1 MHTTLFSFV
10 TAVLLSSLLIVVLYL
25 SRKSAKT
32 IRMLNFGYLACLY
45 LFCLG
50 RLFFSVELPFA
61 AVIRAPSLMNPVHD
75 VNEANLPMME
85 GAFLVSDLLLL
96 VWAVGSSLLFAQ
108 FLIRYH
114 RGKRDID
121 RLPKQENQ
129 VLQKILDELQRGNKR
144 RIPIQVLCCSGLS
157 TPCGIGLLR
166 RQILLPSQEYTEE
179 ELFHI
184 LRHELQ
190 HFQTHDLLVKWMIRV
205 FQCLFWWNP
214 LVYLLGKDMDQVLE
228 IKCDLSVVKNYSRQE
243 TLAYMRTIKNQLEQA
258 IHTEKIVPVASAS
271 LVGNFAMSNVEERF
285 LYLAESLKPNQ
296 RKELSKP
303 AFAVLFVALIMASY
317 SFVLQSSY
325 EAPELD
331 ENGEKIQYMQ
341 EDEIKL
347 LHKKDGSYQEICQ
360 DELVKVPNY
369 IAEEMIERGKL
380 NAKKVDRCP
389 YISLNDQWLC
399 AFSKRRRGMGS

>member
-1 MHTTLFSFV
+1 MHITLFSFV

-50 RLFFSVELPFA
+50 RTFFSVELPFA
-61 AVIRAPSLMNPVHD
+61 AVICAPSLMNPLHD

-96 VWAVGSSLLFAQ
+96 VWAVGSILLFAQ

-303 AFAVLFVALIMASY
+303 AFAVIFVALIMASY

-331 ENGEKIQYMQ
+331 ENGEKIQYRQ

-369 IAEEMIERGKL
+369 IAEEMIEQGVSVIEEE
-380 NAKKVDRCP
+380 N
-389 YISLNDQWLC
+389 
-399 AFSKRRRGMGS
+399 

>member
-1 MHTTLFSFV
+1 MHITLFSFV
-10 TAVLLSSLLIVVLYL
+10 TAVLLSSLLIVALYL
-25 SRKSAKT
+25 SRKSVKT

-61 AVIRAPSLMNPVHD
+61 AVICAPSLMNPLHD
-75 VNEANLPMME
+75 VDEANLPMME
-85 GAFLVSDLLLL
+85 GSFLVSDLLLL
-96 VWAVGSSLLFAQ
+96 VWAVGSILLFAQ

-184 LRHELQ
+184 LSHELQ

-369 IAEEMIERGKL
+369 IAEEMIEQGVSVIEEE
-380 NAKKVDRCP
+380 N
-389 YISLNDQWLC
+389 
-399 AFSKRRRGMGS
+399 

>member
-1 MHTTLFSFV
+1 MHITLFSFV

-50 RLFFSVELPFA
+50 RMFFSVELPFA
-61 AVIRAPSLMNPVHD
+61 AVICAPSLMNPLHD
-75 VNEANLPMME
+75 VNEANLPMMD

-96 VWAVGSSLLFAQ
+96 VWAVGSILLFAQ

-184 LRHELQ
+184 LSHELQ

-214 LVYLLGKDMDQVLE
+214 FVYLLGKDMDQVLE

-243 TLAYMRTIKNQLEQA
+243 TLAYMRTIKSQLEQA

-296 RKELSKP
+296 RKELPKP
-303 AFAVLFVALIMASY
+303 AFAVLVAALIMASY
-317 SFVLQSSY
+317 SFVLQSIY

-369 IAEEMIERGKL
+369 IAEEMIEQGVSVIEEE
-380 NAKKVDRCP
+380 N
-389 YISLNDQWLC
+389 
-399 AFSKRRRGMGS
+399 

>member
-1 MHTTLFSFV
+1 MHITLFSFV
-10 TAVLLSSLLIVVLYL
+10 TAVLLSSLLIVALYL
-25 SRKSAKT
+25 SRKSVKT

-61 AVIRAPSLMNPVHD
+61 AVICAPSLMNPLHD

-96 VWAVGSSLLFAQ
+96 VWAVGSILLFAQ

-121 RLPKQENQ
+121 QLPKQENQ

-157 TPCGIGLLR
+157 TPCGIGLLK

-369 IAEEMIERGKL
+369 IAEEMIEQGVSVIEEE
-380 NAKKVDRCP
+380 N
-389 YISLNDQWLC
+389 
-399 AFSKRRRGMGS
+399 

>member
-1 MHTTLFSFV
+1 MHITLFSFV
-10 TAVLLSSLLIVVLYL
+10 TAVLLSSLLIVALYL
-25 SRKSAKT
+25 SRKSVKT

-50 RLFFSVELPFA
+50 RMFFSLELPFA
-61 AVIRAPSLMNPVHD
+61 AVICAPSLMNPLHD

-85 GAFLVSDLLLL
+85 GSFLVSDLLLL
-96 VWAVGSSLLFAQ
+96 VWAVGSILLFAQ

-184 LRHELQ
+184 LSHELQ

-369 IAEEMIERGKL
+369 IAEEMIEQGVSVIEEE
-380 NAKKVDRCP
+380 N
-389 YISLNDQWLC
+389 
-399 AFSKRRRGMGS
+399 

>member
-1 MHTTLFSFV
+1 MHITLFSFV
-10 TAVLLSSLLIVVLYL
+10 TAVLLSSLLIVALYL
-25 SRKSAKT
+25 SRKSVKT

-50 RLFFSVELPFA
+50 RIFFSVELPFA
-61 AVIRAPSLMNPVHD
+61 AVIRAPSLMNPLHD
-75 VNEANLPMME
+75 VNEANLPMMD

-96 VWAVGSSLLFAQ
+96 VWAVGSILLFAQ

-129 VLQKILDELQRGNKR
+129 VLQEILDELQRRNKR

-214 LVYLLGKDMDQVLE
+214 FVYLLGKAMDQVLE

-243 TLAYMRTIKNQLEQA
+243 TLAYMRTIKSQLEQA

-369 IAEEMIERGKL
+369 IAEEMIEQGVSVIEEE
-380 NAKKVDRCP
+380 N
-389 YISLNDQWLC
+389 
-399 AFSKRRRGMGS
+399 

>member
-1 MHTTLFSFV
+1 MHITLFSFV

-50 RLFFSVELPFA
+50 RTFFSLELPFA
-61 AVIRAPSLMNPVHD
+61 AVISAPSLMNPLHD

-85 GAFLVSDLLLL
+85 GTFLVSDLLLL
-96 VWAVGSSLLFAQ
+96 VWVVGSILLFAQ

-129 VLQKILDELQRGNKR
+129 VLQEILDELQRRNKR

-214 LVYLLGKDMDQVLE
+214 FVYLLGKDMDQVLE

-243 TLAYMRTIKNQLEQA
+243 TLAYMRTIKSQLEQA

-296 RKELSKP
+296 RKELPKP
-303 AFAVLFVALIMASY
+303 VFAVLFVVLIIVSY

-331 ENGEKIQYMQ
+331 ENGEKIQYRQ

-369 IAEEMIERGKL
+369 IAEEMIEQGVSVIEEE
-380 NAKKVDRCP
+380 N
-389 YISLNDQWLC
+389 
-399 AFSKRRRGMGS
+399 

>member
-1 MHTTLFSFV
+1 MHITLFSFV

-50 RLFFSVELPFA
+50 RMFFSVELPFA
-61 AVIRAPSLMNPVHD
+61 AVICAPSLMNPLHD

-96 VWAVGSSLLFAQ
+96 VWAVGSILLFAQ

-157 TPCGIGLLR
+157 TPCGIGLFR

-341 EDEIKL
+341 EDEMKL
-347 LHKKDGSYQEICQ
+347 LHLKDGTYQQIYQNESVDIPTY
-360 DELVKVPNY
+360 V
-369 IAEEMIERGKL
+369 AEEMIEQGVL
-380 NAKKVDRCP
+380 V
-389 YISLNDQWLC
+389 IEE
-399 AFSKRRRGMGS
+399 

>member
-1 MHTTLFSFV
+1 MHITLFSFV
-10 TAVLLSSLLIVVLYL
+10 TAVLLSSLLIVALYL

-50 RLFFSVELPFA
+50 RMFFSVELPFTI
-61 AVIRAPSLMNPVHD
+61 VVNAPTFMNPVSKFYRNTTLIPGSHFSKY
-75 VNEANLPMME
+75 E
-85 GAFLVSDLLLL
+85 LLLL
-96 VWAVGSSLLFAQ
+96 LWVIGAIILLTRF
-108 FLIRYH
+108 FLRYI
-114 RGKRDID
+114 GEKRRID
-121 RLPKQENQ
+121 RLSKQKNQ
-129 VLQKILDELQRGNKR
+129 AIQDLLDMLRKDKKIH
-144 RIPIQVLCCSGLS
+144 IQVLCCPNLS
-157 TPCGIGLLR
+157 TPCGIGLFR

-243 TLAYMRTIKNQLEQA
+243 TLAYMRTIKSQLEQA

-285 LYLAESLKPNQ
+285 LYLAESLKANQ
-296 RKELSKP
+296 RKELPKP
-303 AFAVLFVALIMASY
+303 AFAVLVAALIMASY

-331 ENGEKIQYMQ
+331 ENGEKIQYIQ
-341 EDEIKL
+341 ADEMKV
-347 LHKKDGSYQEICQ
+347 LHLKDGTYQQI
-360 DELVKVPNY
+360 DEFGVTPIPKE
-369 IAEEMIERGKL
+369 IAEELIEQGAEMIEE
-380 NAKKVDRCP
+380 
-389 YISLNDQWLC
+389 
-399 AFSKRRRGMGS
+399 

>member
-1 MHTTLFSFV
+1 MHITLFSFV

-25 SRKSAKT
+25 SRKSVKT

-50 RLFFSVELPFA
+50 RMFFSLELPFA
-61 AVIRAPSLMNPVHD
+61 AVIRAPSLMNPLHD
-75 VNEANLPMME
+75 VNEANLPMMD

-96 VWAVGSSLLFAQ
+96 VWAVGSILLFAQ

-129 VLQKILDELQRGNKR
+129 VLQEILDELQRRNKR

-303 AFAVLFVALIMASY
+303 AFAVLFVSLIMASY

-369 IAEEMIERGKL
+369 IAEEMIEQGVSVIEEE
-380 NAKKVDRCP
+380 N
-389 YISLNDQWLC
+389 
-399 AFSKRRRGMGS
+399 

>member
-1 MHTTLFSFV
+1 MHITLFSFV
-10 TAVLLSSLLIVVLYL
+10 TAVLLSSLLIVALYL
-25 SRKSAKT
+25 SRKSVKT

-50 RLFFSVELPFA
+50 RMFFSVELPFA
-61 AVIRAPSLMNPVHD
+61 TVINAPSLMNPVHD
-75 VNEANLPMME
+75 FNEANLPMME
-85 GAFLVSDLLLL
+85 GDFFVSNLLLL
-96 VWAVGSSLLFAQ
+96 VWAVGSVFLFVQ

-114 RGKRDID
+114 RGKREID
-121 RLPKQENQ
+121 RMPKQGNQ
-129 VLQKILDELQRGNKR
+129 VLQELLDELQRGNKR
-144 RIPIQVLCCSGLS
+144 CIPIQVLCCSGLS

-243 TLAYMRTIKNQLEQA
+243 TLAYMRTIKNQLKRAMEMQE
-258 IHTEKIVPVASAS
+258 TVPIGSAS
-271 LVGNFAMSNVEERF
+271 LIGNFAMSNVEERF
-285 LYLAESLKPNQ
+285 SYIAASLKPTN
-296 RKELSKP
+296 RKELPKP
-303 AFAVLFVALIMASY
+303 VFALFFTALIIASY
-317 SFVLQSSY
+317 SIVIQPYFEV
-325 EAPELD
+325 PELD
-331 ENGEKIQYMQ
+331 ENGEKIQYIQ

-347 LHKKDGSYQEICQ
+347 LHRKDGSYQQIYGDKSVEIPDFLAKEMMKQ
-360 DELVKVPNY
+360 GVLV
-369 IAEEMIERGKL
+369 IEE
-380 NAKKVDRCP
+380 VD
-389 YISLNDQWLC
+389 
-399 AFSKRRRGMGS
+399 

>member
-1 MHTTLFSFV
+1 MHITLFSFV
-10 TAVLLSSLLIVVLYL
+10 TAVLLSSLLIVALYL
-25 SRKSAKT
+25 SRKSVRT
-32 IRMLNFGYLACLY
+32 IRMLNFGYLVCLY

-50 RLFFSVELPFA
+50 RMFFSLELPFA
-61 AVIRAPSLMNPVHD
+61 AVIRAPSLMNPLHD
-75 VNEANLPMME
+75 VNEANFPMME

-96 VWAVGSSLLFAQ
+96 VWAVGSILLFVQ

-243 TLAYMRTIKNQLEQA
+243 TLAYMRTIKSQLEQA

-303 AFAVLFVALIMASY
+303 AFAVLFAALIMASY

-347 LHKKDGSYQEICQ
+347 LHRKDGSYQEIYQ
-360 DELVKVPNY
+360 NESVDIPSSV
-369 IAEEMIERGKL
+369 AEELIQQGVTVIEE
-380 NAKKVDRCP
+380 
-389 YISLNDQWLC
+389 
-399 AFSKRRRGMGS
+399 

>member
-1 MHTTLFSFV
+1 MHITLFSFV
-10 TAVLLSSLLIVVLYL
+10 TAVLLSSLLIVALYL
-25 SRKSAKT
+25 SRKSVKT

-50 RLFFSVELPFA
+50 RMFFSVELPFA
-61 AVIRAPSLMNPVHD
+61 TVINAPSLMNPVHD

-85 GAFLVSDLLLL
+85 GTFLVSDLLLL
-96 VWAVGSSLLFAQ
+96 VWVVGSILLFAQ

-243 TLAYMRTIKNQLEQA
+243 TLAYMRTIKSQLEQA

-296 RKELSKP
+296 RKELPKP
-303 AFAVLFVALIMASY
+303 AFAVLFAALIMASY

-369 IAEEMIERGKL
+369 IAEEMIEQGVSVIEEE
-380 NAKKVDRCP
+380 N
-389 YISLNDQWLC
+389 
-399 AFSKRRRGMGS
+399 

>member
-1 MHTTLFSFV
+1 MHITLFSFV
-10 TAVLLSSLLIVVLYL
+10 TAVLLSSLLIVALYL
-25 SRKSAKT
+25 SRKSVKT

-50 RLFFSVELPFA
+50 RIFFSVELPFA
-61 AVIRAPSLMNPVHD
+61 AVIRAPSLMNPLHD
-75 VNEANLPMME
+75 VNEANLPMMD

-96 VWAVGSSLLFAQ
+96 VWAVGSILLFAQ

-243 TLAYMRTIKNQLEQA
+243 TLAYMRTIKSQLEQA

-296 RKELSKP
+296 RKELPKP
-303 AFAVLFVALIMASY
+303 AFAVLFAALIMASY

-347 LHKKDGSYQEICQ
+347 LHKKDGSYQEIYQ
-360 DELVKVPNY
+360 NESVDIPSSV
-369 IAEEMIERGKL
+369 AEELIQQGVTVIEE
-380 NAKKVDRCP
+380 
-389 YISLNDQWLC
+389 
-399 AFSKRRRGMGS
+399 

>member
-1 MHTTLFSFV
+1 MHITLFSFV

-25 SRKSAKT
+25 SRKSVKT

-50 RLFFSVELPFA
+50 RIFFSVELPFA
-61 AVIRAPSLMNPVHD
+61 AVIRAPSLMNPLHD

-85 GAFLVSDLLLL
+85 GSFLVSDLLLL
-96 VWAVGSSLLFAQ
+96 VWAVGSILLFAQ

-157 TPCGIGLLR
+157 TPCGIGLLK

-184 LRHELQ
+184 LCHELQ

-214 LVYLLGKDMDQVLE
+214 FVYLLGKDMDQVLE

-258 IHTEKIVPVASAS
+258 IHTEKIVPVVSAS

-369 IAEEMIERGKL
+369 IAEEMIEQGVSVIEEE
-380 NAKKVDRCP
+380 N
-389 YISLNDQWLC
+389 
-399 AFSKRRRGMGS
+399 

>member
-1 MHTTLFSFV
+1 MHITLFSFV
-10 TAVLLSSLLIVVLYL
+10 TAVLLSSLLIVALYL
-25 SRKSAKT
+25 SRKSVKT

-50 RLFFSVELPFA
+50 RMFFSVELPFTI
-61 AVIRAPSLMNPVHD
+61 VVNAPTFMNPVSKFYRNTTLIPGSHFSKY
-75 VNEANLPMME
+75 E
-85 GAFLVSDLLLL
+85 LLLL
-96 VWAVGSSLLFAQ
+96 LWVIGAIILLTRF
-108 FLIRYH
+108 FLRYI
-114 RGKRDID
+114 GEKRRID
-121 RLPKQENQ
+121 RLSKQKNQ
-129 VLQKILDELQRGNKR
+129 AIQDLLDMLRKDKKIH
-144 RIPIQVLCCSGLS
+144 IQVLCCPNLS
-157 TPCGIGLLR
+157 TPCGIGLFR

-243 TLAYMRTIKNQLEQA
+243 TLAYMRTIKSQLEQA

-296 RKELSKP
+296 RKELPKP
-303 AFAVLFVALIMASY
+303 AFAVLFAALIMASY

-331 ENGEKIQYMQ
+331 ENGEKIQYIQ
-341 EDEIKL
+341 ADEMKV
-347 LHKKDGSYQEICQ
+347 LHLKDGTYQQI
-360 DELVKVPNY
+360 DEFGVTPIPKE
-369 IAEEMIERGKL
+369 IAEELIEQGAEMIEE
-380 NAKKVDRCP
+380 
-389 YISLNDQWLC
+389 
-399 AFSKRRRGMGS
+399 

>member
-1 MHTTLFSFV
+1 MHITLFSFV
-10 TAVLLSSLLIVVLYL
+10 TAVLLSSLLIVALYL
-25 SRKSAKT
+25 SRKSVKT

-61 AVIRAPSLMNPVHD
+61 AVICAPSLMNPLHD

-85 GAFLVSDLLLL
+85 GSFLVSDLLLL
-96 VWAVGSSLLFAQ
+96 VWAVGSILLFAQ

-369 IAEEMIERGKL
+369 IAEEMIEQGVSVIEEE
-380 NAKKVDRCP
+380 N
-389 YISLNDQWLC
+389 
-399 AFSKRRRGMGS
+399 

>member
-1 MHTTLFSFV
+1 MHITLFSFV
-10 TAVLLSSLLIVVLYL
+10 TAVLLSSLLIVALYL
-25 SRKSAKT
+25 SRKSVKT

-50 RLFFSVELPFA
+50 RMFFSVELPFA
-61 AVIRAPSLMNPVHD
+61 TVINAPSLMNPVHD

-85 GAFLVSDLLLL
+85 GTFLVSDLLLL
-96 VWAVGSSLLFAQ
+96 VWVVGSILLFAQ

-157 TPCGIGLLR
+157 TPCGIGLFR

-243 TLAYMRTIKNQLEQA
+243 TLAYMRTIKSQLEQA

-296 RKELSKP
+296 RKELPKP
-303 AFAVLFVALIMASY
+303 AFAVLFAALIMASY

-369 IAEEMIERGKL
+369 IAEEMIEQGVSVIEEE
-380 NAKKVDRCP
+380 N
-389 YISLNDQWLC
+389 
-399 AFSKRRRGMGS
+399 

>member
-1 MHTTLFSFV
+1 MHITLFSFV

-61 AVIRAPSLMNPVHD
+61 AVICAPSLMNPLHD

-85 GAFLVSDLLLL
+85 GSFLVSDLLLL
-96 VWAVGSSLLFAQ
+96 VWAVGSILLFAQ

-243 TLAYMRTIKNQLEQA
+243 TLAYMRTIKSQLEQA

-296 RKELSKP
+296 RKELPKP
-303 AFAVLFVALIMASY
+303 AFAVLFAALIMASY

-369 IAEEMIERGKL
+369 IAEEMIEQGVSVIEEE
-380 NAKKVDRCP
+380 N
-389 YISLNDQWLC
+389 
-399 AFSKRRRGMGS
+399 

>member
-1 MHTTLFSFV
+1 MHITLFSFV
-10 TAVLLSSLLIVVLYL
+10 TAVLLSSLLIVALYL

-50 RLFFSVELPFA
+50 RMFFSVELPFA
-61 AVIRAPSLMNPVHD
+61 AVICAPSLMNPLHD

-96 VWAVGSSLLFAQ
+96 VWAVGSILLFVQ

-129 VLQKILDELQRGNKR
+129 VLQEILDELQRGNKR

-228 IKCDLSVVKNYSRQE
+228 IKCDLAYENHQKPVEAGHGDAGNSAGWLGFSYRKLCYVKCRR
-243 TLAYMRTIKNQLEQA
+243 TL
-258 IHTEKIVPVASAS
+258 
-271 LVGNFAMSNVEERF
+271 LVYCS
-285 LYLAESLKPNQ
+285 
-296 RKELSKP
+296 
-303 AFAVLFVALIMASY
+303 
-317 SFVLQSSY
+317 
-325 EAPELD
+325 
-331 ENGEKIQYMQ
+331 
-341 EDEIKL
+341 
-347 LHKKDGSYQEICQ
+347 
-360 DELVKVPNY
+360 
-369 IAEEMIERGKL
+369 
-380 NAKKVDRCP
+380 
-389 YISLNDQWLC
+389 
-399 AFSKRRRGMGS
+399 

>member
-1 MHTTLFSFV
+1 MHITLFSFV

-25 SRKSAKT
+25 SRKSVKT

-50 RLFFSVELPFA
+50 RMFFSVELPFA
-61 AVIRAPSLMNPVHD
+61 AVICAPPLMNPLHD

-96 VWAVGSSLLFAQ
+96 VWAVGSILLFAQ

-144 RIPIQVLCCSGLS
+144 PIPIQVLCCSGLS

-184 LRHELQ
+184 LSHELQ

-369 IAEEMIERGKL
+369 IAEEMIEQGVSVIEEE
-380 NAKKVDRCP
+380 N
-389 YISLNDQWLC
+389 
-399 AFSKRRRGMGS
+399 

>member
-1 MHTTLFSFV
+1 MHITLFSFV

-25 SRKSAKT
+25 SRKSVKT

-50 RLFFSVELPFA
+50 RIVFSIELPFTV
-61 AVIRAPSLMNPVHD
+61 AVNAPSLMNPVFNFQGTGISILGKSLS
-75 VNEANLPMME
+75 VLE
-85 GAFLVSDLLLL
+85 VLLIL
-96 VWAVGSSLLFAQ
+96 WAVGAAFLLTRF
-108 FLIRYH
+108 FIRYH
-114 RGKRDID
+114 QGKKVVDKI
-121 RLPKQENQ
+121 PKQENQ
-129 VLQKILDELQRGNKR
+129 AIQEVLNELQRENAHHYQ
-144 RIPIQVLCCSGLS
+144 IQVLCCQGLS

-184 LRHELQ
+184 LCHELQ

-214 LVYLLGKDMDQVLE
+214 LVYLLGKDLDQVLE

-296 RKELSKP
+296 RKELPKP
-303 AFAVLFVALIMASY
+303 AFAVLFAALIMASY

-325 EAPELD
+325 EVPELD
-331 ENGEKIQYMQ
+331 ENGEKIQYRQ

-369 IAEEMIERGKL
+369 IAEEMIEQGVSVIEEE
-380 NAKKVDRCP
+380 N
-389 YISLNDQWLC
+389 
-399 AFSKRRRGMGS
+399 

>member
-1 MHTTLFSFV
+1 MHITLFSFV
-10 TAVLLSSLLIVVLYL
+10 TAVLLSSLLIVALYL
-25 SRKSAKT
+25 SRKSVKT

-61 AVIRAPSLMNPVHD
+61 AVICAPSLMNPLHD

-85 GAFLVSDLLLL
+85 GSFLVSDLLLL
-96 VWAVGSSLLFAQ
+96 VWAVGSILLFAQ

-144 RIPIQVLCCSGLS
+144 PIPIQVLCCSGLS

-184 LRHELQ
+184 LSHELQ

-285 LYLAESLKPNQ
+285 LYLSESLKPNQ

-331 ENGEKIQYMQ
+331 ENGEKIQYRQ

-369 IAEEMIERGKL
+369 IAEEMIEQGVSVIEEE
-380 NAKKVDRCP
+380 N
-389 YISLNDQWLC
+389 
-399 AFSKRRRGMGS
+399 

>member
-1 MHTTLFSFV
+1 MQITLFSFV

-25 SRKSAKT
+25 SRKSVKT

-50 RLFFSVELPFA
+50 RMFFSVELPFTI
-61 AVIRAPSLMNPVHD
+61 VVNAPTFMNPVSKFYRNTTLIPGSHFSKY
-75 VNEANLPMME
+75 E
-85 GAFLVSDLLLL
+85 LLLL
-96 VWAVGSSLLFAQ
+96 LWVIGAIILLTRF
-108 FLIRYH
+108 FLRYI
-114 RGKRDID
+114 GEKRRID
-121 RLPKQENQ
+121 RLSKQKNQ
-129 VLQKILDELQRGNKR
+129 AIQDLLDMLRKDKKIH
-144 RIPIQVLCCSGLS
+144 IQVLCCPNLS
-157 TPCGIGLLR
+157 TPCGIGLFR

-243 TLAYMRTIKNQLEQA
+243 TLAYMRTIKSQLEQA

-296 RKELSKP
+296 RKELPKP
-303 AFAVLFVALIMASY
+303 AFAVLFAALIMASY

-369 IAEEMIERGKL
+369 IAEEMIEQGVSVIEEE
-380 NAKKVDRCP
+380 N
-389 YISLNDQWLC
+389 
-399 AFSKRRRGMGS
+399 

>member
-1 MHTTLFSFV
+1 MHITLFSFV

-25 SRKSAKT
+25 SRKSVKT

-50 RLFFSVELPFA
+50 RMFFSLELPFA
-61 AVIRAPSLMNPVHD
+61 AVIRAPSLMNPLHD

-96 VWAVGSSLLFAQ
+96 VWAVGSILLFAQ

-184 LRHELQ
+184 LSHELQ

-325 EAPELD
+325 EVPELD
-331 ENGEKIQYMQ
+331 EQGNKIQYMQ

-347 LHKKDGSYQEICQ
+347 LHRKDGSYQQIYGDKSVEIPDFLAKEMMEQ
-360 DELVKVPNY
+360 GVLV
-369 IAEEMIERGKL
+369 IEE
-380 NAKKVDRCP
+380 VD
-389 YISLNDQWLC
+389 
-399 AFSKRRRGMGS
+399 

>member
-1 MHTTLFSFV
+1 MHITLFSFV

-25 SRKSAKT
+25 SRKSVKT

-50 RLFFSVELPFA
+50 RMFFSVELPFTI
-61 AVIRAPSLMNPVHD
+61 VVNAPTFMNPVSKFYRNTTLIAGSHFSKY
-75 VNEANLPMME
+75 E
-85 GAFLVSDLLLL
+85 LLLL
-96 VWAVGSSLLFAQ
+96 LWVIGAIFLLTRF
-108 FLIRYH
+108 FLRYI
-114 RGKRDID
+114 GEKRRID
-121 RLPKQENQ
+121 RLFKQKNQ
-129 VLQKILDELQRGNKR
+129 AIQDLLDMLRKDKKIH
-144 RIPIQVLCCSGLS
+144 IQVLCCPNLS
-157 TPCGIGLLR
+157 TPCGIGLFR

-243 TLAYMRTIKNQLEQA
+243 TLAYMRTIKSQLEQA

-296 RKELSKP
+296 
-303 AFAVLFVALIMASY
+303 
-317 SFVLQSSY
+317 
-325 EAPELD
+325 
-331 ENGEKIQYMQ
+331 
-341 EDEIKL
+341 
-347 LHKKDGSYQEICQ
+347 
-360 DELVKVPNY
+360 
-369 IAEEMIERGKL
+369 
-380 NAKKVDRCP
+380 
-389 YISLNDQWLC
+389 
-399 AFSKRRRGMGS
+399 

>member
-1 MHTTLFSFV
+1 MHITLFSFV

-25 SRKSAKT
+25 SRKSVKT

-50 RLFFSVELPFA
+50 RIFFSVELPFA
-61 AVIRAPSLMNPVHD
+61 AVIRAPSLMNPLHD

-96 VWAVGSSLLFAQ
+96 VWAVGSILLFVQ

-129 VLQKILDELQRGNKR
+129 VLQKILDELQRGKKR

-243 TLAYMRTIKNQLEQA
+243 TLAYMRTIKSQLEQA

-296 RKELSKP
+296 RKELPKP
-303 AFAVLFVALIMASY
+303 AFAVLFAALIMASY

-347 LHKKDGSYQEICQ
+347 LHKKDGSYQEIYQ
-360 DELVKVPNY
+360 NESVDIPSSV
-369 IAEEMIERGKL
+369 AEELIQQGVTVIEE
-380 NAKKVDRCP
+380 
-389 YISLNDQWLC
+389 
-399 AFSKRRRGMGS
+399 

>member
-1 MHTTLFSFV
+1 MHITLFSFV
-10 TAVLLSSLLIVVLYL
+10 TAVLLSSLLIVALYL
-25 SRKSAKT
+25 SRKSVKT

-61 AVIRAPSLMNPVHD
+61 AVICAPSLMNPLHD
-75 VNEANLPMME
+75 VNEANLPMMD
-85 GAFLVSDLLLL
+85 GAFWVSDLLLL
-96 VWAVGSSLLFAQ
+96 VWAVGSILLFAQ

-129 VLQKILDELQRGNKR
+129 VLQEILDELQRRNKR

-214 LVYLLGKDMDQVLE
+214 FVYLLGKDMDQVLE

-243 TLAYMRTIKNQLEQA
+243 TLAYMRTIKSQLEQA

-285 LYLAESLKPNQ
+285 LYLAESLRPNQ
-296 RKELSKP
+296 RKELPKP
-303 AFAVLFVALIMASY
+303 AFAVLFAALIMASY

-331 ENGEKIQYMQ
+331 ENGEKIQYRQ

-369 IAEEMIERGKL
+369 IAEEMIEQGVPVIEEE
-380 NAKKVDRCP
+380 N
-389 YISLNDQWLC
+389 
-399 AFSKRRRGMGS
+399 

>member
-1 MHTTLFSFV
+1 MHITLFSFV
-10 TAVLLSSLLIVVLYL
+10 TAVLLSSLLIVALYL
-25 SRKSAKT
+25 SRKSVKT

-50 RLFFSVELPFA
+50 RMFFSLELPFA
-61 AVIRAPSLMNPVHD
+61 AVIRAPSLMNPLHD

-96 VWAVGSSLLFAQ
+96 VWAVGSILLFAQ

-144 RIPIQVLCCSGLS
+144 RIPIQVVCCSGLS

-243 TLAYMRTIKNQLEQA
+243 TLAYMRTIKSQLEQA

-296 RKELSKP
+296 RKELPKP
-303 AFAVLFVALIMASY
+303 AFAVLFAALIMASY

-369 IAEEMIERGKL
+369 IAEEMIEQGVSVIEEE
-380 NAKKVDRCP
+380 N
-389 YISLNDQWLC
+389 
-399 AFSKRRRGMGS
+399 

>member
-1 MHTTLFSFV
+1 MHITLFSFV

-61 AVIRAPSLMNPVHD
+61 AVICAPSLMNPLHD

-96 VWAVGSSLLFAQ
+96 VWAVGSILLFAQ

-144 RIPIQVLCCSGLS
+144 PIPIQVLCCSGLS

-166 RQILLPSQEYTEE
+166 QQILLPSQEYTEE

-228 IKCDLSVVKNYSRQE
+228 IKCDLAVVKNYNRKE
-243 TLAYMRTIKNQLEQA
+243 TAAYMRIIKNQLKRAMEMQE
-258 IHTEKIVPVASAS
+258 TVPIGSAS
-271 LVGNFAMSNVEERF
+271 LIGNFAMSNVEERF
-285 LYLAESLKPNQ
+285 SYIAASLKPTE
-296 RKELSKP
+296 RKELPKP
-303 AFAVLFVALIMASY
+303 VFAVLFVVLIIVSY

-331 ENGEKIQYMQ
+331 ENGEKIQYRQ

-369 IAEEMIERGKL
+369 IAEEMIEQGVSVIEEE
-380 NAKKVDRCP
+380 N
-389 YISLNDQWLC
+389 
-399 AFSKRRRGMGS
+399 